1 LRASSFPLYE
11 VKEEEDSGERL
22 HFVKFETKFIETCL
36 DFIQQNLSSEPGSTD
51 KNRALKVTGGGAF
64 KYKDEIT
71 KKLGVRYNSRR
82 SFINRDKYNIEIYV
96 PMIFS
101 VKHGSSDSRID
112 MLN

>member
-1 LRASSFPLYE
+1 GSLTKVAYVSAFSRKRPKPQTCATPDSTDETQKLRASSFPLYE

-71 KKLGVRYNSRR
+71 KKLGV
-82 SFINRDKYNIEIYV
+82 
-96 PMIFS
+96 
-101 VKHGSSDSRID
+101 
-112 MLN
+112 